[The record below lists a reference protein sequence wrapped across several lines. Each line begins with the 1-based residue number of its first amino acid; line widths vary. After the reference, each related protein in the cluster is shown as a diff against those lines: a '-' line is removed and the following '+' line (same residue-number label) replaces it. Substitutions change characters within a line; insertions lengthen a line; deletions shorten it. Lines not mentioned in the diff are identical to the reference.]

1 MEVKQIATILN
12 QSIVPQ
18 ATGENDVSLNDD
30 LSNIVEVGK
39 QVDQYLAVGSNMDN
53 AVKKIIDKVGKTINW
68 TRPYIGMAP
77 NIIRDS
83 WEFGSILE
91 KNRASLVDYAEN
103 PTWGLQNGT
112 DYLDGKYYMPDVDS
126 TLYNKKTTFEV
137 NMSFAEKQFK
147 EAVHSAQGVA
157 SFFGMI
163 ESRIGDSMTVA
174 LDALAMRVICN
185 FAIEHFKRDGKGVV
199 NLLALY
205 NTAYSQSLTAA
216 AALTDKSFLRFACM
230 QLMLWKSRIRGIG
243 QQFNL
248 EAFDTHT
255 PYEDQMLILHSDF
268 AAGVKVY
275 LESDTFHNDLLKFG
289 EYQEVP
295 YWQSSKGY
303 TMANT
308 MAIGGAPASGP
319 WSFVYE
325 GETINQNRASCAY
338 VIGMLLDKDAV
349 AICCEDSRV
358 TTQYVPKGEFFT
370 NFYKRDAEF
379 LNDLSMNGI
388 IFTLADPQ
396 TTYVS

>member
-12 QSIVPQ
+12 NTIIPQ
-18 ATGENDVSLNDD
+18 ATGSSDVVLTDD
-30 LSNIVEVGK
+30 LSNLVTVGTA
-39 QVDQYLAVGSNMDN
+39 VDQYLAVGNNMDN
-53 AVKKIIDKVGKTINW
+53 AVKQIIDKVGKTINW

-83 WEFGSILE
+83 WEYGSILE
-91 KNRASLVDYAEN
+91 KNRASLVAYAEN
-103 PTWGLQNGT
+103 PTWGLTNGT

-126 TLYNKKTTFEV
+126 TLFNKKTTFEV
-137 NMSFAEKQFK
+137 NMSFAERQFK
-147 EAVHSAQGVA
+147 EAVHTAQGVS

-174 LDALAMRVICN
+174 LDSLAMRVLCN
-185 FAIEHFKRDGKGVV
+185 FAIEHFKAGKGIV
-199 NLLALY
+199 NLLSLY

-216 AALTDKSFLRFACM
+216 AALTDKSFLRYACM
-230 QLMLWKSRIRGIG
+230 QIMLWKSRIRGIG

-248 EAFDTHT
+248 EQFDTHT

-268 AAGVKVY
+268 ATGVKVF

-303 TMANT
+303 TIANT
-308 MAIGGAPASGP
+308 MAIGGKPASGQ
-319 WSFVYE
+319 WSFTYE
-325 GETINQNRASCAY
+325 GETITQNVAKCPY
-338 VIGMLLDKDAV
+338 VIGMLIDRDAC

-358 TTQYVPKGEFFT
+358 TTQYVPKGEFYT

-388 IFTLADPQ
+388 IFTLADQQ
-396 TTYVS
+396 TEYV

>member
-1 MEVKQIATILN
+1 MKVKQIATILN
-12 QSIVPQ
+12 ETLVPQ
-18 ATGENDVSLNDD
+18 ALGESDVVLTED
-30 LSNIVEVGK
+30 LSNIVEVGEK
-39 QVDQYLAVGSNMDN
+39 VSDYVASNNVDN

-83 WEFGSILE
+83 WEYGSILE
-91 KNRASLVDYAEN
+91 KNRASLVDYTEN
-103 PTWGLQNGT
+103 PAWSLQNGT

-147 EAVHSAQGVA
+147 ESVRSAAGVA

-163 ESRIGDSMTVA
+163 ESRIADSMTVG
-174 LDALAMRVICN
+174 LDTLSMRVLCN
-185 FAIEHFKRDGKGVV
+185 LAIEHFKRDGKAVV
-199 NLLALY
+199 NLLSLY
-205 NTAYSQSLTAA
+205 NTQYSQSLTAA

-230 QLMLWKSRIRGIG
+230 QIMLWKSRIRGIG

-248 EAFDTHT
+248 EEFDTHT
-255 PYEDQMLILHSDF
+255 PYDDQMLILHSDF
-268 AAGVKVY
+268 AAGVKVF

-289 EYQEVP
+289 EYTEVP

-303 TMANT
+303 TIANT
-308 MAIGGAPASGP
+308 MAIGGKPASGP

-325 GETINQNRASCAY
+325 GETINQNQASCAY
-338 VIGMLLDKDAV
+338 VLGMLIDRDAA

-379 LNDLSMNGI
+379 LNDLAMNAI
-388 IFTLADPQ
+388 IFTLADPA
-396 TTYVS
+396 TSYIS

>member
-1 MEVKQIATILN
+1 MEVKQISTILN
-12 QSIVPQ
+12 QTIVPQ
-18 ATGENDVSLNDD
+18 ATGSADVVLNED
-30 LSNIVEVGK
+30 LSNIVTVGTAI
-39 QVDQYLAVGSNMDN
+39 DQYLAVGTNVDN
-53 AVKKIIDKVGKTINW
+53 AVKQIIDKVGKTINW

-83 WEFGSILE
+83 WEYGSILE
-91 KNRASLVDYAEN
+91 KNRASLVAYAEN
-103 PTWGLQNGT
+103 PTWGLTANT

-137 NMSFAEKQFK
+137 NMSFAERQFK
-147 EAVHSAQGVA
+147 ESVHSAQGVS

-174 LDALAMRVICN
+174 LDSLAMRVLCN
-185 FAIEHFKRDGKGVV
+185 FAIEHFKAGKGVI

-205 NTAYSQSLTAA
+205 NTAYTQTLTAA
-216 AALTDKSFLRFACM
+216 TALSDKSFLRFACM

-248 EAFDTHT
+248 EQFDTHT

-295 YWQSSKGY
+295 YWQSSKGF
-303 TMANT
+303 TQANT
-308 MAIGGAPASGP
+308 MYIGGKPASGE
-319 WSFVYE
+319 WSA
-325 GETINQNRASCAY
+325 TASGTTTTYASAKCAY
-338 VIGMLLDKDAV
+338 VIGMLLDKDAC

-358 TTQYVPKGEFFT
+358 TTQYVPKGEFYT

-388 IFTLADPQ
+388 IFTLADPA
-396 TTYVS
+396 TVAKT